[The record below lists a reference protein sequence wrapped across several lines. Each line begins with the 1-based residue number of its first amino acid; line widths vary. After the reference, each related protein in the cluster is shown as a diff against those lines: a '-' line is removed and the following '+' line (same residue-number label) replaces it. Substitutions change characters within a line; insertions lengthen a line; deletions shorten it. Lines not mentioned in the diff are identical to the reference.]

1 MARATQLGTSSA
13 AADTRP
19 PPSAPA
25 PSPSIARM
33 TDDTTSDL
41 KEIKQTTH
49 ASRTQRPRLRGARDI
64 ECADPTVDQ
73 ERDDHGLEYNEAE
86 GRLQHGRGPSTTRP
100 RAVYNKAARAGHMT
114 TTTRPR
120 EPVIRL
126 QRGRGPA
133 ATGTARPRACCNQNT
148 RPRAFHKQ
156 NSGPSAATASLAT
169 ARAVH
174 SPRAGKISEE
184 RATPDYATPPQ
195 TIEACKR

>member
-100 RAVYNKAARAGHMT
+100 RAVYNKAARAGHS

-120 EPVIRL
+120 AFDNCEAAGL
-126 QRGRGPA
+126 LQLEQRGRGPA
-133 ATGTARPRACCNQNT
+133 ATRTQGRGPSTNRTAGRVLQQRASQPQEPSTARGRARSRRSVRRRT
-148 RPRAFHKQ
+148 
-156 NSGPSAATASLAT
+156 
-169 ARAVH
+169 
-174 SPRAGKISEE
+174 
-184 RATPDYATPPQ
+184 TPLHR
-195 TIEACKR
+195 KLW